1 MFTFLLSTAFAGVW
15 LDENEM
21 LSSCEADT
29 EGCIVVLAEVTGG
42 DCISTSTA
50 QDGAVETRY
59 EATLRILEVQVGN
72 LDADEITLFTVNYDY
87 SDAADSP
94 SCYDTDP
101 GHPAGEVAR
110 YYLSTNTMDNGSYR
124 FYVAMAFYETAD
136 SNPGDLP
143 VCADTDLP
151 ENNNNA
157 DTANGTTDGATEDE
171 DSSKSGCANI
181 APPYGYA
188 ALSLLLFGLINR
200 RKRTNG

>member
-1 MFTFLLSTAFAGVW
+1 MMFTFLLSTAFAGVW

-59 EATLRILEVQVGN
+59 EANLRILEVQVGN
-72 LDADEITLFTVNYDY
+72 LQADEINLFTVNYDY
-87 SDAADSP
+87 SNAEASP

-101 GHPAGEVAR
+101 GHPTGEVAR
-110 YYLSTNTMDNGSYR
+110 YYLSTNTMDNGSYQL
-124 FYVAMAFYETAD
+124 YVAMAFYETD
-136 SNPGDLP
+136 ESNPGDLP

-151 ENNNNA
+151 DNS
-157 DTANGTTDGATEDE
+157 DDANTTSGTTDDAAADE
-171 DSSKSGCANI
+171 DLQGESLDRMVVALEDVD
-181 APPYGYA
+181 A
-188 ALSLLLFGLINR
+188 AAI
-200 RKRTNG
+200 